1 MAGYRVLVVEDN
13 PEVRRMVSASIKT
26 LGSEIDVLDVPS
38 AEEAL
43 FISTSLPIDLVVLDH
58 RLPGMTGLEMVTRF
72 QKRRPE
78 AKVILVTGVEDTS
91 TRQQVAEAGA
101 EAFFYKPID
110 IDAFLASVKRC
121 LWPEH
126 GMQDPALTNQLPAV
140 SVPAVE
146 ASYTDDAKKSAP
158 QRFKL
163 SLDERLT
170 LLRQQ
175 LKAVSALL
183 VNDAGKVLEAA
194 GDPSQITTSSA
205 LLSALLSAYKAGLQV
220 TQTISGGSGAS
231 LQYFT
236 ALRQCLYIVN
246 VGQDHALLV
255 LTSGYFEPEKLSAV
269 NHNLQTA
276 AQDLE
281 SILANQAAEEQAR
294 EENASSLQSEL
305 PEDIPVDQET
315 LAGVEK
321 LFTQGAENSAGEKAD
336 HFWESLE
343 ASEGAEGLQGKD
355 VLSYDQARDLGLAPD
370 EENEP

>member
-58 RLPGMTGLEMVTRF
+58 RLPGMTGLEMVARF

-78 AKVILVTGVEDTS
+78 AKVILVTGVEDIS

-101 EAFFYKPID
+101 QAYFYKPID
-110 IDAFLASVKRC
+110 IDAFLASVKHC
-121 LWPEH
+121 LWPER
-126 GMQDPALTNQLPAV
+126 GMQNPTLTSEVPTVRVAAV
-140 SVPAVE
+140 K
-146 ASYTDDAKKSAP
+146 ASSTDDARKSAP

-183 VNDAGKVLEAA
+183 VNDVGQVLEAA

-294 EENASSLQSEL
+294 EEKASSLQTEL

-336 HFWESLE
+336 RFWESLE
-343 ASEGAEGLQGKD
+343 TSEGAEGLQGKD